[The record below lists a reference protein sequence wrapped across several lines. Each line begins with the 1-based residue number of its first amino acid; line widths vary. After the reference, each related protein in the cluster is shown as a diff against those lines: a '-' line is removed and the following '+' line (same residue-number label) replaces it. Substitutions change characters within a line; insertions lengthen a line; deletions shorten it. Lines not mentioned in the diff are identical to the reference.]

1 MAYFM
6 VWSADGSNR
15 FRRKSRKRS
24 NIERRL
30 SLASPAI
37 NDYNVRMRPW
47 ALCALLS
54 VGVLVAS
61 AAGNLGDALAQAGGA
76 AQNKNNKNSSGAPAP
91 AKTASKPP
99 AKAGPKAPA
108 KPLTVK
114 ERFQRW
120 GLHGALA
127 ESKADHAKRQW
138 ENLSSV
144 DGAQCREEL
153 KKTGAVFR
161 ALRDREKPDQ
171 NGCGIPHGV
180 ILTKGPT
187 GITYAGPLMIDC
199 SLALALPAIEK
210 VIQEEAVKHLGE
222 PITRITTLGSYS
234 CRSVRGWRE
243 RISQH
248 ALGNALDMA
257 AFSTKAGS
265 KASVMRDYEIGVE
278 APSTPRGRFL
288 RAIYRRLWSEGG
300 VTRVLGPE
308 WDAAHRDHF
317 HLDRGIRFW
326 Q

>member
-1 MAYFM
+1 
-6 VWSADGSNR
+6 
-15 FRRKSRKRS
+15 
-24 NIERRL
+24 
-30 SLASPAI
+30 
-37 NDYNVRMRPW
+37 MRPW
-47 ALCALLS
+47 ALCAWLS
-54 VGVLVAS
+54 VGLGVAS

-76 AQNKNNKNSSGAPAP
+76 SKAAVAPPARPAP
-91 AKTASKPP
+91 AAPTP
-99 AKAGPKAPA
+99 KAGGSKAPA
-108 KPLTVK
+108 KKPLTIK

-127 ESKADHAKRQW
+127 ESKTDHAKRQW

-187 GITYAGPLMIDC
+187 GITYSGPLMIDC
-199 SLALALPAIEK
+199 SLALALPSIEK
-210 VIQEEAVKHLGE
+210 VIQEEAQRHLGE

-257 AFSTKAGS
+257 AFSTKNGS
-265 KASVMRDYEIGVE
+265 KASVMRDYEMGVE
-278 APSTPRGRFL
+278 APATPRGRFL

>member
-1 MAYFM
+1 
-6 VWSADGSNR
+6 
-15 FRRKSRKRS
+15 
-24 NIERRL
+24 
-30 SLASPAI
+30 
-37 NDYNVRMRPW
+37 MRPW
-47 ALCALLS
+47 ALCAWLS
-54 VGVLVAS
+54 VSVAAIT
-61 AAGNLGDALAQAGGA
+61 AAGLKGDALAQAAGA
-76 AQNKNNKNSSGAPAP
+76 ARGSSAEV
-91 AKTASKPP
+91 
-99 AKAGPKAPA
+99 AKAPEKKAAPKAGKPA

-161 ALRDREKPDQ
+161 ALRDRDKPDQ

-187 GITYAGPLMIDC
+187 GIAYSGPLMIDC
-199 SLALALPAIEK
+199 SLALALPAVEK
-210 VIQEEAVKHLGE
+210 VIQEEAVRHLGE

-248 ALGNALDMA
+248 AIGNAMDMA
-257 AFSTKAGS
+257 AFSTKGGA
-265 KASVMRDYEIGVE
+265 KASVMRDYQVGVE
-278 APSTPRGRFL
+278 SPPTPRGRFL
-288 RAIYRRLWSEGG
+288 RAIYGRLWSEGG

-317 HLDRGIRFW
+317 HLDRGLRFSSR
-326 Q
+326 

>member
-1 MAYFM
+1 
-6 VWSADGSNR
+6 
-15 FRRKSRKRS
+15 
-24 NIERRL
+24 
-30 SLASPAI
+30 
-37 NDYNVRMRPW
+37 MRPW

-54 VGVLVAS
+54 VSVAAIS
-61 AAGNLGDALAQAGGA
+61 AAGLKGDAMAQAVGA
-76 AQNKNNKNSSGAPAP
+76 AKGPAPAP
-91 AKTASKPP
+91 AKAAEKKATPKPSS
-99 AKAGPKAPA
+99 PKAPK
-108 KPLTVK
+108 KPLTIK

-161 ALRDREKPDQ
+161 ALRDRDKPDQ

-199 SLALALPAIEK
+199 SLALALPAVEK

-248 ALGNALDMA
+248 ALGNAMDMA
-257 AFSTKAGS
+257 AFSTKGGA
-265 KASVMRDYEIGVE
+265 KASVMRDYEVGVE

-288 RAIYRRLWSEGG
+288 RAIYGRLWSEGG

-317 HLDRGIRFW
+317 HLDRGLRFW
-326 Q
+326 H